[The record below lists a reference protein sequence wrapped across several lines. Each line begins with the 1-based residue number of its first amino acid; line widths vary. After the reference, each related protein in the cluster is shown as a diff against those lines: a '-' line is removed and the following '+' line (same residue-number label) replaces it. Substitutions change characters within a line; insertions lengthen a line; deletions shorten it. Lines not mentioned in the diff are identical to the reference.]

1 MLGRTLSRKAEPRTD
16 STGLKD
22 TCPVGRPQMPA
33 EDGRNTGPWLPP
45 LAGGSLHLGRPAG
58 APGRPSRRA
67 DHQPR
72 CARGC
77 HDPRNRDT
85 DLPGQ
90 WCCAGEDGTLGAQS
104 PCQGHLGHMPPVLG
118 QQILESAPGS
128 RTAPWWVLWAVGLLL
143 PVPGEGA
150 PGGGK
155 AATVL

>member
-1 MLGRTLSRKAEPRTD
+1 MLGRTLSRKAEHRTE

-22 TCPVGRPQMPA
+22 TRPAGRPQMRGAGGGGVVAASP
-33 EDGRNTGPWLPP
+33 G
-45 LAGGSLHLGRPAG
+45 GGSLHLGCPAG
-58 APGRPSRRA
+58 APGRPSWRA

-72 CARGC
+72 CARGS

-85 DLPGQ
+85 DLPGLR
-90 WCCAGEDGTLGAQS
+90 CCAGEDGTLGAQS

-128 RTAPWWVLWAVGLLL
+128 RTAPWRVLWAVGLLL
-143 PVPGEGA
+143 PVPEEGA
-150 PGGGK
+150 PGGGR